1 MLNHYFFIMRLLIS
15 FFIGSFLLTLNAL
28 GQRPT
33 HVPGPGEPANF
44 FESPVSVVIYIIV
57 PIIIGVFYFVWR
69 KKTRKKNNSNSH
81 N

>member
-1 MLNHYFFIMRLLIS
+1 MRLLIS

-33 HVPGPGEPANF
+33 HVPGSGEPANF
-44 FESPVSVVIYIIV
+44 FESPGSVLIYIII

-69 KKTRKKNNSNSH
+69 KKNKKSKNNGNH
-81 N
+81 QN